1 MEKIKVHIVGDIV
14 LSEKIGKGLKKWR
27 EIFNISQIEI
37 ARYLNLSPS
46 VISDYEAGRR
56 KNPGVNI
63 IKRYVDSL
71 IELDKKN
78 GGYTIKALQKI
89 LNPSSMEPILQ
100 IKEYKSPIK
109 IVDFLNAI
117 EGELPI
123 TYQNNNNI
131 NKKNQNTQEIDEK
144 LKNQIFGHTVVD
156 SVKAILEMDGQD
168 FLNLYGWTTERALIF
183 TNVSTGRSPMVAI
196 RVSSI
201 KPRLVVFQGVSY
213 LDRLAVKLA
222 EIENI
227 PLIIT
232 KLSVEEL
239 LDRLKNSFN

>member
-1 MEKIKVHIVGDIV
+1 
-14 LSEKIGKGLKKWR
+14 
-27 EIFNISQIEI
+27 
-37 ARYLNLSPS
+37 
-46 VISDYEAGRR
+46 
-56 KNPGVNI
+56 
-63 IKRYVDSL
+63 
-71 IELDKKN
+71 
-78 GGYTIKALQKI
+78 
-89 LNPSSMEPILQ
+89 MEPILQ

-117 EGELPI
+117 EGEIPVN
-123 TYQNNNNI
+123 YQNNNI
-131 NKKNQNTQEIDEK
+131 NEKTQKIDEK
-144 LKNQIFGHTVVD
+144 LKNQIFRHTVVD
-156 SVKAILEMDGQD
+156 SLKAILEMDGQD
-168 FLNLYGWTTERALIF
+168 FLNLYGWTTERALVF

-201 KPRLVVFQGVSY
+201 KPRLVVFQGVSR

-232 KLSVEEL
+232 KLSVDEL

>member
-14 LSEKIGKGLKKWR
+14 LSKKIGKGLKKWR

-56 KNPGVNI
+56 KNPGVNT

-71 IELDKKN
+71 IELDKRN
-78 GGYTIKALQKI
+78 GGHTIKALQKI

-123 TYQNNNNI
+123 NYQNNNI
-131 NKKNQNTQEIDEK
+131 NKTQNTQEIDER
-144 LKNQIFGHTVVD
+144 LKAQIFGHTVVD
-156 SVKAILEMDGQD
+156 SVKAILEMNGQD

-232 KLSVEEL
+232 KLSVDEL
-239 LDRLKNSFN
+239 LDRLKNSFD

>member
-46 VISDYEAGRR
+46 VISDYEASRR
-56 KNPGVNI
+56 KNPGVNT

-123 TYQNNNNI
+123 NYQNNNTI
-131 NKKNQNTQEIDEK
+131 EKTQNAQEIDEK
-144 LKNQIFGHTVVD
+144 LKTQIFGHTVVD
-156 SVKAILEMDGQD
+156 SLKAILEMDGQD

-201 KPRLVVFQGVSY
+201 KPRLVVFQGVSR

-222 EIENI
+222 KIENI

-232 KLSVEEL
+232 KLSVDEL

>member
-1 MEKIKVHIVGDIV
+1 
-14 LSEKIGKGLKKWR
+14 
-27 EIFNISQIEI
+27 
-37 ARYLNLSPS
+37 
-46 VISDYEAGRR
+46 
-56 KNPGVNI
+56 
-63 IKRYVDSL
+63 
-71 IELDKKN
+71 
-78 GGYTIKALQKI
+78 
-89 LNPSSMEPILQ
+89 MEPILQ

-117 EGELPI
+117 EGEIPVN
-123 TYQNNNNI
+123 YQNNNI
-131 NKKNQNTQEIDEK
+131 NEKTQKIDEK

-156 SVKAILEMDGQD
+156 SLKAILEMDGQD
-168 FLNLYGWTTERALIF
+168 FLNLYGWTTERALVF

-201 KPRLVVFQGVSY
+201 KPRLVVFQGVSR

-232 KLSVEEL
+232 KLSVDEL